1 MLGLGAKGWGSE
13 RTMQDNR
20 INYVV
25 VGSFVAAV
33 LAVFI
38 VVVSMLAG
46 RSGATDSY
54 YTIYNNVSGLKFG
67 TQVLYEGYQIGQVE
81 SIEPNLEGSD
91 VSFRVNFVV
100 KEGWKIP
107 NDSVARASSG
117 GLLSALTIDI
127 SGGHSKTLLKPGS
140 LVKGD
145 PPSNFFSA
153 LSSIGSQFGEISAE
167 SIKPLLGNLNA
178 YIRNL
183 DKLTMENVP
192 EILENLNKISKDL
205 SRDLPKITSSL
216 ARTSQAVETG
226 VLKPENLERIDTI
239 LVNLDK
245 TSNNL
250 AGLSNDLGQTRDLLT
265 ASMKS
270 INQVV
275 TDNAGNVDESVRDLR
290 YTLDT
295 IARYIDDISQ
305 NAEVTTRNMAEFS
318 RAIRENPGLLVSGSP
333 QADQA
338 KTSAK

>member
-1 MLGLGAKGWGSE
+1 
-13 RTMQDNR
+13 MQDSR
-20 INYVV
+20 INYVI

-33 LAVFI
+33 LAMFI
-38 VVVSMLAG
+38 VVISMLAG

-54 YTIYNNVSGLKFG
+54 YTVYDNVSGLKFG

-81 SIEPNLEGSD
+81 SIEPTFEGND
-91 VSFRVNFVV
+91 VSFRVNFEVR
-100 KEGWKIP
+100 EGWKIP
-107 NDSVARASSG
+107 SDSIARASAG
-117 GLLSALTIDI
+117 GLLAALAIDI
-127 SGGHSKTLLKPGS
+127 DGGHSKTMLKPGS
-140 LVKGD
+140 LVKGAS
-145 PPSNFFSA
+145 PSNFFSA
-153 LSSIGSQFGEISAE
+153 LSQIGSEFGEISAD
-167 SIKPLLGNLNA
+167 SIKPLLANLNA

-192 EILENLNKISKDL
+192 EILESLNKVSKDL
-205 SRDLPKITSSL
+205 ARDVPKISASL

-239 LVNLDK
+239 LANLDK
-245 TSNNL
+245 TSSNL
-250 AGLSNDLGQTRDLLT
+250 SGLSADLGQTRELLMT
-265 ASMKS
+265 SMKS

-275 TDNAGNVDESVRDLR
+275 TDNAGNVDESVRNLR

-305 NAEVTTRNMAEFS
+305 NTEVTTRNMAEFS

-338 KTSAK
+338 KSGAK